1 MYGIMQHR
9 WKVVLFCFT
18 VSVHYSDNKY
28 WTNHAVIS
36 KAPYNLF
43 YQYQLLQFY
52 IPQSKAAEVPKF
64 YKSLQGDLT
73 NKNGWKIQPG
83 FNNHTFNSAFS
94 HAAKLLASVL
104 YNFHSLKE
112 YLFNGYY
119 LLISSAIFLC
129 ILHLYLTGTVQQEHS
144 VIMSLPICFMNG
156 EARKGVP
163 ASRVA
168 DEL

>member
-9 WKVVLFCFT
+9 WKVVLFCFS

-52 IPQSKAAEVPKF
+52 VPQRKAAEVPKF

-83 FNNHTFNSAFS
+83 FNNHAVSSAFS
-94 HAAKLLASVL
+94 RDKVLASVL
-104 YNFHSLKE
+104 YNFHSLKQ

-119 LLISSAIFLC
+119 LLISSAVFQCIF
-129 ILHLYLTGTVQQEHS
+129 HLYLKGTAQQEYS
-144 VIMSLPICFMNG
+144 VIMSLLVCFMSG
-156 EARKGVP
+156 ETRKCIP
-163 ASRVA
+163 AFRVA